1 MAQRTAPPSRFPAVF
16 SKVEIFLAE
25 RFETCH
31 NARRINDPYL
41 EPRQT
46 PLGPWAPL
54 PVATGPVTR
63 HHRTFK
69 SLRLGGDS
77 PGSPRANRLQRI
89 TELEISMNEL
99 CSLSPCP
106 LQSSLHPGALP
117 LLNSKHNRIP
127 SVFATAFAALALFGA
142 AAHAQAPD
150 LAAGAPPN
158 RTSQLPAGFTG
169 ATPLQ
174 VMNGQAILVGRLAP
188 TQKLRLVV
196 GLRPPHMAEEE
207 AFLAQLQMKG
217 SPNFHKYLTPQQW
230 NTRFAPS
237 AADEQS
243 VVEWAQSQGLT
254 VTQRYPNR
262 LIVDLEGTSD
272 VIEKAFAVHLN
283 QYKVGVN
290 VEFSNDRDPFIPG
303 NLTGIIRSVG
313 GLNSIARVHAQ
324 HEGNIQN
331 SPIYSPMSVTPN
343 GPALHHNGSRA
354 AYQAAMKASA

>member
-1 MAQRTAPPSRFPAVF
+1 
-16 SKVEIFLAE
+16 
-25 RFETCH
+25 
-31 NARRINDPYL
+31 
-41 EPRQT
+41 
-46 PLGPWAPL
+46 
-54 PVATGPVTR
+54 
-63 HHRTFK
+63 
-69 SLRLGGDS
+69 
-77 PGSPRANRLQRI
+77 
-89 TELEISMNEL
+89 MNEL

-207 AFLAQLQMKG
+207 AFLAQLQLKG

-290 VEFSNDRDPFIPG
+290 VEFSNDRDPFIPA

-331 SPIYSPMSVTPN
+331 APIYSPMSVTPN

-354 AYQAAMKASA
+354 AYQAAMKASAERWGTDSSPKLPAPGANPGATVTPGLTNGYIDPTDLYSSYGYNFGALQAQGHCCNPAHLGTGSPVETSIAIATA